1 MKKPLESFI
10 RAKKNSS
17 FRFDE
22 RITSRVLISFLFFKT
37 LEFLRGLRIIFS
49 FKRPRLLFFGAGVK
63 LRNTAFIQFS
73 DGVTIGEHVYLD
85 GLGKKG
91 LRIGK
96 NSNIGS
102 FSRLVVSANLADLG
116 SHIHIGNNVGIG
128 SFSSIG
134 GSGGV
139 DIGDDTIVGQY
150 LSVHPENHTFSDPHI
165 PIRQQGTTRM
175 AIQIGSN
182 CWLGAKVTVLAG
194 VSIGDNAVVGA
205 GAVVTKDIPA
215 NAIAVGNPAKV
226 IGKR

>member
-1 MKKPLESFI
+1 MKQLLESFI
-10 RAKKNSS
+10 RTRKNSS

-22 RITSRVLISFLFFKT
+22 HINSTVLISFLFFKAV
-37 LEFLRGLRIIFS
+37 EFIRGLRIIFS
-49 FKRPRLLFFGAGVK
+49 LKRPRLLFFGAGVK
-63 LRNTAFIQFS
+63 LRNTSFIRFS
-73 DGVTIGEHVYLD
+73 DGVYIGEHVYLD
-85 GLGKKG
+85 GLGKEG
-91 LRIGK
+91 LSIGS

-116 SHIHIGNNVGIG
+116 SHIHIGKNVGIG

-139 DIGDDTIVGQY
+139 DIGNDTIIGQY
-150 LSVHPENHTFSDPHI
+150 LSLHPENHTFSDPDTL
-165 PIRQQGTTRM
+165 IRKQGTIRK
-175 AIQIGSN
+175 AITIGSN

-226 IGKR
+226 VGHR